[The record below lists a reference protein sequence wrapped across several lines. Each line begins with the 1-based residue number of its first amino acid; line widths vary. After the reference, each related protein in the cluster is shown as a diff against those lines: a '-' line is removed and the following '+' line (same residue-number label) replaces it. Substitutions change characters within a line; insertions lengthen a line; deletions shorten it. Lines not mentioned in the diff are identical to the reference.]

1 MSNFELLELSNLDE
15 KSKQMIINTLQ
26 ELNKSIIRAEIELF
40 KLDIE
45 LFEIESA
52 G

>member
-26 ELNKSIIRAEIELF
+26 KLNESIIRAEIELF
-40 KLDIE
+40 KHDIE

>member
-1 MSNFELLELSNLDE
+1 MNNFELLELSNLDE

-26 ELNKSIIRAEIELF
+26 KLNESIIRAEIELF
-40 KLDIE
+40 E
-45 LFEIESA
+45 TEST